1 MLKKICPLRHS
12 TIIAIFLVFAICLSS
27 ALSAYA
33 DNVTVFGYGYN
44 RINDMTIE
52 NKNTTPGKQIPGNY
66 IQISFNFRR
75 ASSDRGVGDIKV
87 TIQILDEDFRPI
99 TKKVVTCSAGYDY
112 EGYESDMIYL
122 GGENKIIHFWMDI
135 SSAGSSNGH
144 YRKADINEFYVNV
157 I

>member
-1 MLKKICPLRHS
+1 MLKKLNALRY
-12 TIIAIFLVFAICLSS
+12 TIIAITLILAVCVSNS
-27 ALSAYA
+27 LSAYA
-33 DNVTVFGYGYN
+33 DTLTIFHYGEN
-44 RINDMTIE
+44 LIPNMTITD
-52 NKNTTPGKQIPGNY
+52 KNTTPKKQIPGNY
-66 IQISFNFRR
+66 ISLRFKFRR
-75 ASSDRGVGDIKV
+75 ASSDRGIGDIKV

-135 SSAGSSNGH
+135 SSAGSSNGNF
-144 YRKADINEFYVNV
+144 RTADIHDIYVNV